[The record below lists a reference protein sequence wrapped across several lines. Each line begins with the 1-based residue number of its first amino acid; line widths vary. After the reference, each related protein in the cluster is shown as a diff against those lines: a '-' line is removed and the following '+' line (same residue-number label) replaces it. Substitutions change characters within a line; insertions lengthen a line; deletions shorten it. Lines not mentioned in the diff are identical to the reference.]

1 MITKIS
7 IIAAMAKNRTIG
19 INNKLPWNIPEDLA
33 YFKEITMGKPLVM
46 GRKTFESILDQLGK
60 PLPGRTNIVVSES
73 GFRAGNTMVINSF
86 DKAVQEARKIAKDA
100 GYEEMF
106 VIGGRQLYEQ
116 ALRVADRIYLTEIHE
131 EFDGDAFFPKLGP
144 EWREV
149 SRKDRNDTEPPISFV
164 VLERP

>member
-1 MITKIS
+1 MMTKIS

-33 YFKEITMGKPLVM
+33 YFKKVTMGKPLVM
-46 GRKTFESILDQLGK
+46 GRKTFESIVEQLGK

-73 GFRAGNTMVINSF
+73 GFRAGNTTVINNF
-86 DKAVQEARKIAKDA
+86 DKAIQEAKKLAKDN

-131 EFDGDAFFPKLGP
+131 EYEGDAFFPKLGP
-144 EWREV
+144 EWTEV
-149 SRKDRNDTEPPISFV
+149 SREDRNDTDPPLSFT

>member
-1 MITKIS
+1 
-7 IIAAMAKNRTIG
+7 MAKNRTIG

-33 YFKEITMGKPLVM
+33 YFKEVTMGKPLVM

-149 SRKDRNDTEPPISFV
+149 SRTDRNDTDPPISFT